1 MAKIKITADTK
12 DAQAKVKKL
21 KADVLELQKTIQKRT
36 TMQINAD
43 GSRRYTTTETY
54 HSSGRGMKTRYTS
67 VERQTGGSSSSGS
80 GMMGSIVGG
89 VVSGGVGAGIGLLMQ
104 NAPVVISA
112 LGMAIDKVTNNV
124 FNLQGAFE
132 SLKKQMEFL
141 DVIDKPG
148 QTALTRGDSL
158 DALDDERRANNT
170 ASIGDEKAWRESFAK
185 TTGTNADQL
194 LQRGKSFFDMAT
206 SGNMEEMEKAW
217 KILAPTGITF
227 SDLQNNSTWEN
238 LLKLIEAYH
247 KAGEDGMNELEP
259 IMQEIFGRRGMA
271 AIRKAGD
278 GASIRSDFT
287 ELRQTYAEYVEPNE
301 QAVLAAT
308 DAAEMTRAKAGI
320 IDLGLPAGGERFIT
334 QGANDILDVAQ
345 RRFAFLGDDRDRLI
359 SELNPDVAEFS
370 SEDSTQKEESKNKN
384 SVSISNTYADYR
396 VPPRSKPFYTPAE
409 EPEYKGLFQWDKKR
423 VGDEI
428 HYKAFDP
435 PEWLQWLVAPG
446 PKAAGKLMN
455 ASVSSTSSDQNTQ
468 ALIKVLERNVTTT
481 EHLNTTMQHLNGN
494 SPSMFA

>member
-12 DAQAKVKKL
+12 DAQNKIKQLSKDLENTRKKAEKPLNVKASVNSSLAPKKKTTSGDVVTTKL
-21 KADVLELQKTIQKRT
+21 
-36 TMQINAD
+36 
-43 GSRRYTTTETY
+43 
-54 HSSGRGMKTRYTS
+54 SGTSGNGVNVKGNILNGM
-67 VERQTGGSSSSGS
+67 
-80 GMMGSIVGG
+80 
-89 VVSGGVGAGIGLLMQ
+89 VSGLASGGIGLLMQ

-112 LGMAIDKVTNNV
+112 LGLAIDKVTNNV

-158 DALDDERRANNT
+158 DALDDERRSNNT
-170 ASIGDEKAWRESFAK
+170 ASIGDEKAWRESFTK
-185 TTGTNADQL
+185 MTGVNADQL

-278 GASIRSDFT
+278 GASIRSDFA

-308 DAAEMTRAKAGI
+308 DAAEMTRAKASI
-320 IDLGLPAGGERFIT
+320 IDLGLPAGGERFIA

-345 RRFAFLGDDRDRLI
+345 RRYAFLGGDRDRLI
-359 SELNPDVAEFS
+359 SELNPDAAEAS
-370 SEDSTQKEESKNKN
+370 SEDSTLKEESKNKN
-384 SVSISNTYADYR
+384 SVSISDTYADYR
-396 VPPRSKPFYTPAE
+396 VPPRSKPFYTPAK
-409 EPEYKGLFQWDKKR
+409 EPEYEGLFHWNEKR
-423 VGDEI
+423 LPNGDI
-428 HYKAFDP
+428 QYTSFDP
-435 PEWLQWLVAPG
+435 VGQTKRMWENLFSA
-446 PKAAGKLMN
+446 N
-455 ASVSSTSSDQNTQ
+455 TNDQNTQ
-468 ALIKVLERNVTTT
+468 NLIKVLERNATTT
-481 EHLNTTMQHLNGN
+481 EHLNTTMQQLNGN
-494 SPSMFA
+494 STSMFA